1 MSIESKL
8 PIMKADPTEK
18 GLAMILEYGH
28 TVGHAIEK
36 LSYGKLSHG
45 ESVSIGMM
53 VAARISENLVT

>member
-45 ESVSIGMM
+45 EVYQ
-53 VAARISENLVT
+53 LVWWLLLA